1 MEKQYSKT
9 VSRTEVH
16 AQKRVLRVERTFM
29 DPDERSERR
38 LYNAFF
44 QRHCDRRS

>member
-16 AQKRVLRVERTFM
+16 AQKRVLRVKRTFM
-29 DPDERSERR
+29 DPDKRPEKR
-38 LYNAFF
+38 L
-44 QRHCDRRS
+44 